1 MIEEYK
7 DSKTPIHKEHYGI
20 TIRMNVDLKKFRNTV
35 IEAHHHRY
43 KFWRNKCVK
52 HVIWVEEVW
61 DIGGQGLGNTLG
73 LKTQDAVAVKE
84 SK

>member
-35 IEAHHHRY
+35 IEAQHHRY
-43 KFWRNKCVK
+43 KFW
-52 HVIWVEEVW
+52 
-61 DIGGQGLGNTLG
+61 
-73 LKTQDAVAVKE
+73 
-84 SK
+84 